1 MKKHL
6 IKLAA
11 FSLLAGT
18 PLTWIGCSDYDDDID
33 SLNKRL
39 DETNASLSEL
49 RALIEAGSVIT
60 DVQSTEGGVVIKLS
74 NGESYTL
81 TNGKDGQAGADAA
94 VWTIGKDGYWYKND
108 EKTEFLAQGPKGDK
122 GDKGEQG
129 EQGKPGTPG
138 TPGTPGESCD
148 CVTFDYYVPGADG
161 YFDIY
166 NNGQFKEDTQLKWK
180 ADNNGITAMLN
191 GNTLK
196 LSGVEGAEG
205 DVEILLGAQLGSIE
219 FVPDVMSSEI
229 AYPTTTDEFYHI
241 ATYLSESKF
250 KSNKEFIPQTDWD
263 KSNEVKMVY
272 RMNPTNAYVENAAAL
287 FINRAVSTR
296 AFAGDRT
303 NLLNILDESLS
314 YGEGGDI
321 KLTAT
326 INARAMAS
334 GKNDIAALQVWAGQ
348 NPVTSDYIHAKS
360 TAIDVVLANTKTTVV
375 GQAAKE
381 FYARGKK
388 LQSKAEETDAFVKE
402 FVGSVGEN
410 DAHFA
415 FKYDKEIDLKPL
427 VALYSNDKVAYLNK
441 LGFSGM
447 RYEFSLPDSYK
458 ADDNQKTNQQWFVE
472 MTDGVVKANREN
484 LGETTITPA
493 IGRTPIVRVDAFMTS
508 NTGKEVM
515 VASAYIKLSIER
527 NDPTVDPG
535 QDLPALKVDID
546 KALNNKGYGY
556 RNLDEQYISVAEM
569 PWTEINKQ
577 LYGQQGL
584 TSADFWANYGG
595 DNNTFAVKVEVA
607 GKALPI
613 FQQEL
618 TTDTEHEITDNGIRL
633 QVNLND
639 DAETTSSIKI
649 AINNEIKTQHT
660 YRDVNKQGAE
670 YTVTLTIKADNRKE
684 HNDYVLTHKFYVKD
698 ECSKYTFNTLYHF
711 TPETINNVYEDFEAS
726 RLTTDDAIV
735 VKGQLNDQSQWEMS
749 SVISEHFAK
758 RNGLELFSYYQNDPT
773 ATNVAALDFNWKRG
787 TTGVSD
793 PAPKPMDATSKI
805 ALTEAMTESYL
816 VKTMICTMELVN
828 GEECPFEY
836 NIVFV
841 NPFIAKEAEGV
852 SLFGNAAGENTIG
865 TADQVAVLD
874 KELDEILSYDG
885 TALTLTEKAT
895 DVYKVAEPTV
905 EYAFE
910 KTQEYNNFIANL
922 SANSK
927 LEVGEENGVITW
939 VNEGATLTKDY
950 HFTVIAT
957 VTFENL
963 SVVECRIPVTLTA
976 KK

>member
-18 PLTWIGCSDYDDDID
+18 SLTWIGCSDYDDDID

-39 DETNASLSEL
+39 EETNASLSEL

-60 DVQSTEGGVVIKLS
+60 DVQSTENGVVIKLS
-74 NGESYTL
+74 NGQSYTL
-81 TNGKDGQAGADAA
+81 TNGKDGQDGADAA

-122 GDKGEQG
+122 GDKGE
-129 EQGKPGTPG
+129 PGDAATG
-138 TPGTPGESCD
+138 SS
-148 CVTFDYYVPGADG
+148 FDYYVPGADG

-166 NNGQFKEDTQLKWK
+166 NNGQFKEDTQLQWK
-180 ADNNGITAMLN
+180 ADNNGISAVLN
-191 GNTLK
+191 GNILK
-196 LSGVEGAEG
+196 LTGVEGAEG
-205 DVEILLGAQLGSIE
+205 EIEILLGAQLGSIE

-229 AYPTTTDEFYHI
+229 AYPTTTDEFFHI

-250 KSNKEFIPQTDWD
+250 KANKEFIPQTDWD
-263 KSNEVKMVY
+263 KSNEVGMVY

-287 FINRAVSTR
+287 FLNRSVSTR
-296 AFAGDRT
+296 AFAGDR
-303 NLLNILDESLS
+303 NDLLNIIEESLS
-314 YGEGGDI
+314 YGEAGDI
-321 KLTAT
+321 KLKAT
-326 INARAMAS
+326 INARKMSA
-334 GKNDIAALQVWAGQ
+334 GKTDIAALQVWAGQ

-360 TAIDVVLANTKTTVV
+360 TAIDVVLANAKTTVA
-375 GQAAKE
+375 GQAAEE

-388 LQSKAEETDAFVKE
+388 LQSKGEETDAFVKE
-402 FVGSVGEN
+402 FVGNVGEN

-427 VALYSNDKVAYLNK
+427 AALYSNSKQAYLSK

-447 RYEFSLPDSYK
+447 RYEFSLPENYK
-458 ADDNQKTNQQWFVE
+458 ADDDQKTNQQWFVE
-472 MTDGVVKANREN
+472 MTDGVVKANRQN

-508 NTGKEVM
+508 NAGNEVL

-535 QDLPALKVDID
+535 QDLPALNVEID
-546 KALNNKGYGY
+546 KELNNKGYGY
-556 RNLDEQYISVAEM
+556 RALDDEFFPVAEM

-584 TSADFWANYGG
+584 TSEDFWANYGG
-595 DNNTFAVKVEVA
+595 ENNTYVVKVEVA
-607 GKALPI
+607 GQALPI

-618 TTDTEHEITDNGIRL
+618 TTDTAHDITDNGIRL
-633 QVNLND
+633 QINLND

-649 AINNEIKTQHT
+649 AINNEIKTQHS
-660 YRDVNKQGAE
+660 YKDVSKKGAE
-670 YTVTLTIKADNRKE
+670 YTVTLTIKADDRKE
-684 HNDYVLTHKFYVKD
+684 HNDYVLTQKFYVKD
-698 ECSKYTFNTLYHF
+698 ECTKYTFNNLYHF
-711 TPETINNVYEDFEAS
+711 TPATIGNVYEDFDAN
-726 RLTTDDAIV
+726 RLTAADAIV

-758 RNGLELFSYYQNDPT
+758 RNGLELFSYYQNDPI
-773 ATNVAALDFNWKRG
+773 ATNVTALDFEWKDN
-787 TTGVSD
+787 TGVSD
-793 PAPKPMDATSKI
+793 PAPKPMDATSLI
-805 ALTEAMTESYL
+805 ALTEAMEESYL
-816 VKTMICTMELVN
+816 VKNMICTMMLAN
-828 GEECPFEY
+828 GEECSFDY
-836 NIVFV
+836 DIVFV

-852 SLFGNAAGENTIG
+852 KMFGNAAGLNTVE
-865 TADQVAVLD
+865 TAEQVAVLD
-874 KELDEILSYDG
+874 KEEDAILSYDG

-895 DVYKVAEPTV
+895 DVYKVAAPTV
-905 EYAFE
+905 TYAFE
-910 KTQEYNNFIANL
+910 QTKEYKDFVAAL
-922 SANSK
+922 SAKSELK
-927 LEVGEENGVITW
+927 VGETDGVITW
-939 VNEGATLTKDY
+939 VNEGATLTKNY
-950 HFTVIAT
+950 RFTVIAT